1 MKKNYWLWLIA
12 LLVVNTGWYF
22 VSEQSATQEINRPGA
37 DFEENRDA
45 ELSAVVGD
53 KLDYEIEHCFES
65 LNGRVLSVN
74 LSIEQGSD
82 TIYSWSGTTDDG
94 CVVYSATAEEG
105 KITVVTTVEEGV
117 ESKTVVTTWPLKGA
131 FIGGVVLFSIGT
143 IAVAF
148 GETFV
153 RYTIKQRMD
162 KNSTT
167 VQEET
172 PTTTVTSGI
181 WQDPLRPN

>member
-1 MKKNYWLWLIA
+1 MKKSYWLWVIA

-37 DFEENRDA
+37 DFEENREA
-45 ELSAVVGD
+45 ELSSIVGSEIE
-53 KLDYEIEHCFES
+53 YEIEHCFES

-74 LSIEQGSD
+74 LSIEQGSE

-94 CVVYSATAEEG
+94 CVVHSATVDEG
-105 KITVVTTVEEGV
+105 KITVVTSVEEGV
-117 ESKTVVTTWPLKGA
+117 ETKTMVTTWPLKGA

-143 IAVAF
+143 VAVAF

-153 RYTIKQRMD
+153 RYVIKQRMD
-162 KNSTT
+162 KSST
-167 VQEET
+167 VAQEVIPSST
-172 PTTTVTSGI
+172 GASGI
-181 WQDPLRPN
+181 WQDPIRPQ

>member
-1 MKKNYWLWLIA
+1 MKINYWLWLVA

-37 DFEENRDA
+37 DFEENREA
-45 ELSAVVGD
+45 ELSSIVGSEI
-53 KLDYEIEHCFES
+53 DYEIEHCFES

-74 LSIEQGSD
+74 LSIEQDSE

-94 CVVYSATAEEG
+94 CVVHSATAQEG
-105 KITVVTTVEEGV
+105 KITVVTTVEDGV
-117 ESKTVVTTWPLKGA
+117 ETKTMVTTWPLKGA

-143 IAVAF
+143 VAVAF

-153 RYTIKQRMD
+153 RYVIKQRIE
-162 KNSTT
+162 KSSNE
-167 VQEET
+167 VQETT
-172 PTTTVTSGI
+172 PTNTATSGI
-181 WQDPLRPN
+181 WQDPVRPK